1 MDLDSVS
8 GQRMG
13 NGYVQPIAPRNFY
26 GNSSPPKLSPIAPA
40 PPKTPS
46 TEEPA
51 KGAPASTRC
60 FSKRAHRRTYQ
71 SVMSGS
77 KTIAPLKKRDGE
89 ALWRKDIQY
98 DFLYAVFSD
107 PTPAFTNPGRE
118 LEKVSFADLYLQA
131 MAKST
136 KCSKV
141 LGEKL
146 LGDRQA
152 GIRIAMVCLLVNWGR
167 MNTTLNFFPEMKTI
181 LRTYHPIPSLQTH
194 DSQDYKQLQDA
205 PRLKSI
211 LKGASEADEP
221 TSVQDLEHC
230 KKLPRTNPINLI
242 FLLSFFSRVVE
253 RDMIAPFHDY
263 SYIDLLMDTSKSSES
278 RAQAFL
284 WLIWAYLESPDFH
297 DNVNNPFGPTLP
309 HLRPLDESEMNKE
322 NIDTPAELLFAN
334 QMTLQRLAILE
345 TPALANSEETIS
357 DKTVE
362 TTKPEKTSDV
372 PLVIPKRRL
381 RSAKDRRIHDEFH
394 ALVAVKRSER
404 MARRLARN
412 NAVRDTWLRIC
423 DLDPIYDS
431 DDDRAQAK
439 INGKSHKLGPG
450 VVSTGIESSS
460 FDYGERSH
468 STSLALRRVIKRL
481 KRMAKF

>member
-8 GQRMG
+8 GQRLG
-13 NGYVQPIAPRNFY
+13 AGYVQPIAPRNFY
-26 GNSSPPKLSPIAPA
+26 GDSSPSKMSPIAPA
-40 PPKTPS
+40 PQKNLSPDESASRVS
-46 TEEPA
+46 T
-51 KGAPASTRC
+51 GRRSL
-60 FSKRAHRRTYQ
+60 SKRAHRRTYQ
-71 SVMSGS
+71 TVMSGP
-77 KTIAPLKKRDGE
+77 KTIAPLKKKDGE

-107 PTPAFTNPGRE
+107 PTPAFTNPSGE
-118 LEKVSFADLYLQA
+118 PEKVSFADLYLQA

-194 DSQDYKQLQDA
+194 DAQDYKQLQDA

-211 LKGASEADEP
+211 LKGACEADEP
-221 TSVQDLEHC
+221 TSVQDLAYC

-253 RDMIAPFHDY
+253 RDMIAPVHDY

-297 DNVNNPFGPTLP
+297 ENRNNPFGTTLP
-309 HLRPLDESEMNKE
+309 DLRSLDESETNKE

-345 TPALANSEETIS
+345 APAPGTSDEVVAEKTTETI
-357 DKTVE
+357 
-362 TTKPEKTSDV
+362 KPEKTSEV
-372 PLVIPKRRL
+372 PLTIPKPRL
-381 RSAKDRRIHDEFH
+381 RSVKDRRIYDEFN
-394 ALVAVKRSER
+394 ALISHKRCER
-404 MARRLARN
+404 KARRLARN
-412 NAVRDTWLRIC
+412 NAMRDTWRRISG
-423 DLDPIYDS
+423 LDPVYDS

-439 INGKSHKLGPG
+439 INGKSRKLAPG
-450 VVSTGIESSS
+450 VISTGIESSR
-460 FDYGERSH
+460 FDYGERSN
-468 STSLALRRVIKRL
+468 STSLALMRVSKRL
-481 KRMAKF
+481 KKLAEH